1 MEQEKTCP
9 KCGGKMVIGQECTHK
24 WKPVGKMTYIGA
36 DNYYSYAC
44 EDCGYM
50 ESYKEIKK

>member
-1 MEQEKTCP
+1 MEQEKICHR
-9 KCGGKMVIGQECTHK
+9 CGGKMVIGQECTHK